1 MNAMNRFWNAC
12 TLACA
17 LYLLQGVGC
26 LQPATAQGQTGGR
39 WQQIVEARKE
49 FIKSRIRLKAEQE
62 ERFWKDYE
70 EYMRARQQLLVERR
84 RLRPEAVSRTAT
96 DAELYA
102 FIEQHTALKK
112 KEIELEELYYR
123 RFKSYLTAAQLF
135 ELYKTEEDF
144 MRWLLQELRERRR

>member
-1 MNAMNRFWNAC
+1 MNYLLNAC
-12 TLACA
+12 WMTLLFLLSTGAPACA
-17 LYLLQGVGC
+17 QG
-26 LQPATAQGQTGGR
+26 TAGGR

-49 FIKSRIRLKAEQE
+49 FIKSRIRLDAAQE

-84 RLRPEAVSRTAT
+84 RLKPEKVSRTAG

-102 FIEQHTALKK
+102 FIEQHIALKK
-112 KEIELEELYYR
+112 KEVELEEQYYR

-135 ELYKTEEDF
+135 ELYKTEQDF
-144 MRWLLQELRERRR
+144 IRWLLQELRERRR